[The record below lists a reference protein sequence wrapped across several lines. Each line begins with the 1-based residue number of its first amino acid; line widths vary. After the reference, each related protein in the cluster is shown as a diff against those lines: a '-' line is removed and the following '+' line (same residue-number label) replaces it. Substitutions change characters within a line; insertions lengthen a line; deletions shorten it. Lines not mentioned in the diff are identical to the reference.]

1 MTDVDMYLAE
11 LAAKLSERPDGTTKL
26 KLRTLLRKFGYQR
39 RHEVGVAH
47 IHEALDACGLEA
59 DFDVRFPQS
68 LDERVI
74 VRVMRRS
81 LKADTPDDLKPSETE
96 EPTTEARANGDHVSA
111 PSEHP
116 VDADGICTP
125 AEVNDAVGL
134 EAPAIVIVS
143 MPKRP
148 HAQASQRPFVG
159 FARRVLEV
167 AMGLLRTAIRPPLN
181 TAPAHGIQRT
191 VPPNEPEV
199 RPIRS
204 LSEIAEAAI
213 AASVVVEAEDGI
225 GSGFFVHPA
234 GLLVTARHVLDD
246 RGKSQRTVNVRF
258 RDDREATAIV
268 FRSHPRL
275 DYALAWAELDGSVPV
290 LALGNPRRLRHAD
303 TLLAVGHPSA
313 LRFTVS
319 RGVVSNPASTI
330 HGIDYIQTDTAI
342 DPGNSG
348 GPLVNGHGR
357 VVGVNVWGYMGL
369 GAGRFALP
377 IDYVVDDIRR
387 AIVAGQQACV
397 NACYCRLCGFT
408 HFQGDPWFCE
418 NCGTQSHEYLGIT
431 NK

>member
-1 MTDVDMYLAE
+1 MTDVDLYLAE
-11 LAAKLSERPDGTTKL
+11 LAATLSKL

-39 RHEVGVAH
+39 RHEAGVAR

-81 LKADTPDDLKPSETE
+81 LPDDTPDAPKPSETKG
-96 EPTTEARANGDHVSA
+96 PTTGARANGDQVSLR
-111 PSEHP
+111 EYP
-116 VDADGICTP
+116 VDADDTCPP
-125 AEVNDAVGL
+125 AKVNDASGL
-134 EAPAIVIVS
+134 EAPAILIVS
-143 MPKRP
+143 TPKRP
-148 HAQASQRPFVG
+148 HAQASRGPFGG

-181 TAPAHGIQRT
+181 TGPAHGKQPT
-191 VPPNEPEV
+191 MPPNEPES
-199 RPIRS
+199 RPPRS

-213 AASVVVEAEDGI
+213 AASVVVESEDGI

-246 RGKSQRTVNVRF
+246 RGKSQRTVKLRF
-258 RDDREATAIV
+258 RDEREATAIV

-275 DYALAWAELDGSVPV
+275 DYAIAWAELDGTVPV

-330 HGIDYIQTDTAI
+330 NGIDYIQTDTAI

-348 GPLVNGHGR
+348 GPLVNGQGR

-377 IDYVVDDIRR
+377 IDYLVDDIRR
-387 AIVAGQQACV
+387 AIVAGRQACV
-397 NACYCRLCGFT
+397 GACYCRLCGFT

-418 NCGTQSHEYLGIT
+418 NCGTQSHEYLGIA
-431 NK
+431 NKS